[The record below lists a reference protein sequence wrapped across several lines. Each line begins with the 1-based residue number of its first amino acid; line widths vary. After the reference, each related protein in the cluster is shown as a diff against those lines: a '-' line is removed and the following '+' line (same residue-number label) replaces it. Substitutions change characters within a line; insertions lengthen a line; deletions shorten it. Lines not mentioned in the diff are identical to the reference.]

1 MLGAAPLI
9 ATLARALAHAE
20 ALKGTPG
27 AAPNSVWTALEACAV
42 EPRALSAFVY
52 HLTKGSVRA
61 QKGGPSSSSV
71 PGARQARKAAALY
84 LALMQLPGARSHLFN
99 EFTFRSVCATIPLV
113 VAAPRVAAACA
124 GQKRKR
130 LPPSAPAGG
139 GLSRAERAER
149 RGLGPRKS
157 ARADTAS
164 SPSAQPLP
172 EEPEAAVDAE
182 AGVPARGMDST
193 EVAAADSLEGAEGDT
208 DADDDLF
215 DNADTEAPPVDA
227 DKSADAQCVL
237 TLLEQARGLAEGF
250 SLQTAPES
258 HEQLARVAVETALA
272 LPASSAEASTAWACA
287 RALVASIHGLA
298 AEKAVLKQLMPAIL
312 RPGAPAVTVKSV
324 VGFVD
329 SCLRELPPPV
339 PPPPPAAATT
349 AAAGDVDAQRM
360 PPPSVPGAGGSSVE
374 GGKAKS
380 GADAM
385 ADDAESKTDAE
396 RLEHGVYVLCQQLC
410 VRVGDRAPTRG
421 LVCAAVLG
429 VVDVVRGRRGV
440 DAAQAFVQQL
450 ARFLARLARHAKP
463 ALRLHACELAS
474 LLLNRQPEEQ
484 LLDVD
489 GELLVRAGAD
499 ASVAGEG
506 GDAAGAEDGGDSGVR
521 VRLLS
526 TLLKRCSDKLPSV
539 RAKALAGFA
548 SALQHPPTA
557 RQVLVLSVRVV
568 SCTSLPQPCAS
579 VFVWECVCVC
589 VCVCVF
595 LGVNAL
601 ELCRYARGRCS
612 CNQG

>member
-1 MLGAAPLI
+1 M
-9 ATLARALAHAE
+9 AHAE
-20 ALKGTPG
+20 ALQGTPG

-61 QKGGPSSSSV
+61 QKGGPSSASV

-182 AGVPARGMDST
+182 AGVQTGGMDST
-193 EVAAADSLEGAEGDT
+193 EVAAADSVEAAEEDT
-208 DADDDLF
+208 DADDDQE
-215 DNADTEAPPVDA
+215 DHADTEAPPVDA
-227 DKSADAQCVL
+227 DTSADAQCVL
-237 TLLEQARGLAEGF
+237 TLLEQAQGLAQDF

-272 LPASSAEASTAWACA
+272 LPASSAEARTAWACA
-287 RALVASIHGLA
+287 RALVRSMHGPA

-312 RPGAPAVTVKSV
+312 RPGAPAVAVKSV
-324 VGFVD
+324 VAFVD

-339 PPPPPAAATT
+339 TPPLPAAATT
-349 AAAGDVDAQRM
+349 AAAGDIDAQRM

-380 GADAM
+380 GAEAE
-385 ADDAESKTDAE
+385 ADAEIKTDAE

-429 VVDVVRGRRGV
+429 LVDVVRGQRGV

-450 ARFLARLARHAKP
+450 ARFLARLSRHAKP
-463 ALRLHACELAS
+463 ALRLFACELAS
-474 LLLNRQPEEQ
+474 LLLHRQPEEE

-506 GDAAGAEDGGDSGVR
+506 ADVAGAEDCGGAGVR

-557 RQVLVLSVRVV
+557 RQVLVPSVRVI
-568 SCTSLPQPCAS
+568 SRTSLP
-579 VFVWECVCVC
+579 
-589 VCVCVF
+589 
-595 LGVNAL
+595 
-601 ELCRYARGRCS
+601 
-612 CNQG
+612 